1 MSAPTRFLALAV
13 FSWIGIR
20 ATAGMLDLP
29 PLPPPAAP
37 SPALPLPLA
46 EMSVAEAGP
55 LPVPQPGAAPLPA
68 GYGYGYGY
76 GQVPAACPAY
86 GGYPYPPAYPV
97 GQPVPP
103 PRSPAAVYYPYPVH
117 SAAVAQAPQSAPAWP
132 MSLAPLDFGGLGQAD
147 DTPLLGLAA
156 VAPRRRQS
164 TPPSFTDKPRSSF
177 DRLSLSSWAFIRQ
190 ERPQLVDLTDGAAP
204 PGEAPLASGGTLGG
218 SQAGAGLTWRPTQA
232 LAVNLRV
239 SAPLRQGQTKMAGEA
254 ALGVAWQPLRNVPV
268 RLMAERRK
276 AIGAPGGGR
285 DAFALLGEGGV
296 YGRALPWQFRLDG
309 YGQAGVVGV
318 RTRDWFVDG
327 GVTATR
333 PLYGRFALGA
343 GVWGGAQPGLS
354 RLDIGPRLSMQ
365 VRPGIRTHLDYRH
378 RLFGRSEP
386 GSGFAATVATDF

>member
-20 ATAGMLDLP
+20 ATAGMLDFQSFPSLGAQ
-29 PLPPPAAP
+29 PPATAL
-37 SPALPLPLA
+37 PALPMADAGYVMSPL
-46 EMSVAEAGP
+46 
-55 LPVPQPGAAPLPA
+55 QPGAPSLPA
-68 GYGYGYGY
+68 GYGYGYGPSAAGY
-76 GQVPAACPAY
+76 PAV
-86 GGYPYPPAYPV
+86 GGYAQAPVYAYPMA
-97 GQPVPP
+97 GAPQRYSVP
-103 PRSPAAVYYPYPVH
+103 VYYPYPVH
-117 SAAVAQAPQSAPAWP
+117 GAMSPAPQSTPAAPL
-132 MSLAPLDFGGLGQAD
+132 SLAELDFGGFGQAEEM
-147 DTPLLGLAA
+147 PLSQLAA
-156 VAPRRRQS
+156 AAPVRRQS
-164 TPPSFTDKPRSSF
+164 APPTFTDKPRSGF
-177 DRLSLSSWAFIRQ
+177 DRLSLSSWAIIRQ
-190 ERPQLVDLTDGAAP
+190 EQPQLIDLRGPAVP
-204 PGEAPLASGGTLGG
+204 IGEAPLASGGTLGG
-218 SQAGAGLTWRPTQA
+218 SQAGARLTWRPSRA
-232 LAVNLRV
+232 RAVNLRV
-239 SAPLRQGQTKMAGEA
+239 SAPLRQGQQKMAGEA
-254 ALGVAWQPLRNVPV
+254 ALGVSWQPLQSVPV

-333 PLYGRFALGA
+333 PLFGRFALGA
-343 GVWGGAQPGLS
+343 GVWGGAQPGQT
-354 RLDIGPRLSMQ
+354 RLDVGPRLSMQ

>member
-20 ATAGMLDLP
+20 ATAGMVDLA
-29 PLPPPAAP
+29 PLPALATVPPVTP
-37 SPALPLPLA
+37 LTALP
-46 EMSVAEAGP
+46 VAEA
-55 LPVPQPGAAPLPA
+55 QPAMSMTPPPGGAPLPA
-68 GYGYGYGY
+68 GYGYAYGY
-76 GQVPAACPAY
+76 GQLSAAYPAY
-86 GGYPYPPAYPV
+86 GGYAYSPAYAGPMP
-97 GQPVPP
+97 GPS
-103 PRSPAAVYYPYPVH
+103 PRYPAALYYPYPVQ
-117 SAAVAQAPQSAPAWP
+117 SAAAPQSTPAAPL
-132 MSLAPLDFGGLGQAD
+132 SLAELDFGGFGQAEE
-147 DTPLLGLAA
+147 TPLSQLALAA
-156 VAPRRRQS
+156 PTRRQS
-164 TPPSFTDKPRSSF
+164 VPPTFSDKPRSGF

-190 ERPQLVDLTDGAAP
+190 EQPQLVDLRGPAVP
-204 PGEAPLASGGTLGG
+204 VGEAPLASGGTLGG
-218 SQAGAGLTWRPTQA
+218 SQAGARLTWRPTQA

-254 ALGVAWQPLRNVPV
+254 ALGVAWQPLQSVPV

-285 DAFALLGEGGV
+285 DAFALLGEGGI

-309 YGQAGVVGV
+309 YGQAGVVGL

-333 PLYGRFALGA
+333 PLFGRFALGA
-343 GVWGGAQPGLS
+343 GAWGGAQPGLS

-386 GSGFAATVATDF
+386 GSGFAATVTTDF